1 MKPPVEL
8 MVFDVGGS
16 HIAGGLCESEHLQLT
31 GKSSA
36 PVDCNGNEES
46 FFAAVERVASRVL
59 DEGNCDMDE
68 VGGMSFAFP
77 GPFDYA
83 QGVSRLTHKFASL
96 NGKSVRDELAKRFE
110 FEPSRIRF
118 LNDADAFLLGELT
131 QLPAANHGK
140 TVGITLGTGV
150 GSAFAIEGAIVHSGT
165 GVPQAGEVWNL
176 PWGEGIVED
185 AISTRGI
192 QGIYEKRTGRK
203 PSVHEIAE
211 ACPADVHAAK
221 TFEEFGE
228 TLGTVMRAVTAEFR
242 PSTVIFGGA
251 ISRSASLFL
260 PFAARQFGGSKTLQV
275 SLLFE
280 DAALYGAAAHWV
292 RSQRNWRG

>member
-1 MKPPVEL
+1 MRPPVEL

-16 HIAGGLCESEHLQLT
+16 HIAGGLCESEHLQLA
-31 GKSSA
+31 GKSWVR
-36 PVDCNGNEES
+36 VDCNGDEES
-46 FFAAVERVASRVL
+46 FYTALEQLASAILR
-59 DEGNCDMDE
+59 ESNCDMDE

-96 NGKSVRDELAKRFE
+96 KDKSVRDEVSKRFE
-110 FEPSRIRF
+110 LEPSRIRF

-150 GSAFAIEGAIVHSGT
+150 GSAFAIEGAIVHAGS
-165 GVPQAGEVWNL
+165 GVPRDGEVWNL
-176 PWGEGIVED
+176 AWGDGVVED

-192 QGIYEKRTGRK
+192 QAIYEKHTGKRM
-203 PSVHEIAE
+203 SVQEIAQE
-211 ACPADVHAAK
+211 CPNDALAVK

-228 TLGTVMRAVTAEFR
+228 TLEA
-242 PSTVIFGGA
+242 
-251 ISRSASLFL
+251 
-260 PFAARQFGGSKTLQV
+260 
-275 SLLFE
+275 
-280 DAALYGAAAHWV
+280 
-292 RSQRNWRG
+292 